1 MATLEVAG
9 CALEGLLQDLGSVA
23 QEAAQELGPGQY
35 KLPGTQPDSTT
46 SKTPLVDD
54 FLVILWG
61 FKL

>member
-1 MATLEVAG
+1 M
-9 CALEGLLQDLGSVA
+9 S
-23 QEAAQELGPGQY
+23 AQELGPGQY

-61 FKL
+61 LKL